1 VREGGKVKGKGVK
14 EKKIGNE
21 LLDELR
27 VMEGKIKKILEDVE
41 ALTKKPKP
49 DSQEIET
56 LVRRLT
62 KLIDD
67 FRSKLEYIKKLLQ
80 ESKKGGR

>member
-1 VREGGKVKGKGVK
+1 MKEKEVK
-14 EKKIGNE
+14 EKKIVDE
-21 LLDELR
+21 LLKELR
-27 VMEGKIKKILEDVE
+27 VMEGKKEKILEDVE

-49 DSQEIET
+49 DPQEIET

-67 FRSKLEYIKKLLQ
+67 FRSKLEYIEKLLQ